1 MHQKSYQE
9 LKSTGL
15 KALKIFTILFAGA
28 LIGIWV
34 NDWYKGIQDAQQAEV
49 YFTNEDVVEES
60 DVSILKLQYP
70 ISCTSSNTTSLTTCE
85 ELYYDQYA
93 AEGWKTKDD
102 ICYKEF
108 VTFDFSRLIYLEFI
122 TLENFFMTKE
132 YETYDKIKEVN
143 IVFPNKNI
151 EPITFE
157 MELIQTSQWIDINQE
172 VDSLTLEIKSS
183 YNSPENTQCG
193 LGAVA
198 FYGRDT
204 G

>member
-15 KALKIFTILFAGA
+15 KVLKIFTILFAGA

-34 NDWYKGIQDAQQAEV
+34 NNWYEGIQDAQQAEV
-49 YFTNEDVVEES
+49 YFTNEDVVEDS

-70 ISCTSSNTTSLTTCE
+70 ISCTSCNTTSLTTCE

-122 TLENFFMTKE
+122 TLEHFFTTKE
-132 YETYDKIKEVN
+132 YEMYDKIKEIN

-193 LGAVA
+193 LGSVA

>member
-15 KALKIFTILFAGA
+15 KALKIFTILLAGV

-34 NDWYKGIQDAQQAEV
+34 NNWYEGIQDAQQAEV
-49 YFTNEDVVEES
+49 YFTNEDVVEDS

-122 TLENFFMTKE
+122 TLEHFFTTKE
-132 YETYDKIKEVN
+132 YEMYDKIKEIN

-193 LGAVA
+193 LGSVA